1 MSNRGVRRRRRL
13 GVACSPRKG
22 KTTAAAV
29 QAALDAARTVS
40 PAVTVEL
47 IDPGGGKVA
56 GWTPAQVEDD
66 FTTLL

>member
-40 PAVTVEL
+40 LAVTVQL
-47 IDPGGGKVA
+47 IDPGRVKFA
-56 GWTPAQVEDD
+56 G
-66 FTTLL
+66 